1 MIIAIPVSE
10 NRGKDSPISEHF
22 GRAPYFAFVK
32 VKDNTIVDISV
43 EENPLAQ
50 DHVHGAV
57 PNFVKEKGAELV
69 IVRGIG
75 RRAIAAFEAMGVK
88 VIKGASGT
96 VEEVVNQYLSGQLK
110 DSDYEVHDHHHHEH
124 H

>member
-1 MIIAIPVSE
+1 M
-10 NRGKDSPISEHF
+10 
-22 GRAPYFAFVK
+22 
-32 VKDNTIVDISV
+32 
-43 EENPLAQ
+43 
-50 DHVHGAV
+50 
-57 PNFVKEKGAELV
+57 KEKGAELV

-88 VIKGASGT
+88 VIRGASGT
-96 VEEVVNQYLSGQLK
+96 VKEVVNQYLSGQLK